1 MNLLLPSTQTLTSAM
16 PVMADFPMVPIHV
29 SDNEALYNVLDW
41 QRKGAQYMLRHYLK
55 SDAYLQATIEQ
66 CRYFDIAMIHQL
78 TEIFVYQFTRCS
90 GCKR

>member
-1 MNLLLPSTQTLTSAM
+1 M

-29 SDNEALYNVLDW
+29 SDNETLYNVLDW

-66 CRYFDIAMIHQL
+66 CRYTRACNEHRL
-78 TEIFVYQFTRCS
+78 NRVTEFKILVRQYGTPFI
-90 GCKR
+90 